1 MRCIFRDRFAQKLS
15 WLLMKRMKLIL
26 IATLLFSACS
36 KAEPHRVSM
45 PANNTVTPNPESGV
59 EAILQN
65 ETDRVVTL
73 AGLGKLGSSSL
84 GNDDVE
90 VRVWFGF
97 GLFPLEG
104 FVMSRRA
111 GRWSAFHLKADSHY
125 EPKKTSRNEL
135 QPPKSGW
142 EVCWQQL
149 VNAGVLTLPDGTDR
163 PDPDAQGY
171 LVQVRNGESYRSYH
185 YVSPEYSHLPA
196 AKNML
201 EIGDIISN
209 EFGLLRFKARNPH

>member
-1 MRCIFRDRFAQKLS
+1 MGCIFHDRFAEKLS
-15 WLLMKRMKLIL
+15 WLLMKNMKLIL
-26 IATLLFSACS
+26 IVALLLSACS
-36 KAEPHRVSM
+36 KPEPNRVSA
-45 PANNTVTPNPESGV
+45 PANTVTPTPESGI
-59 EAILQN
+59 ETILQD
-65 ETDRVVTL
+65 ETDRVATL
-73 AGLGKLGSSSL
+73 AGLGKLGSSGL
-84 GNDDVE
+84 GKDDVE

-125 EPKKTSRNEL
+125 QPKKASRNEL
-135 QPPKSGW
+135 QTPKSGW

-149 VNAGVLTLPDGTDR
+149 VNAGVLTLPDGTDG

-171 LVQVRNGESYRSYH
+171 MVQVRNGASYRSYH

-209 EFGLLRFKARNPH
+209 EFGLLRFKARKA

>member
-1 MRCIFRDRFAQKLS
+1 M
-15 WLLMKRMKLIL
+15 
-26 IATLLFSACS
+26 
-36 KAEPHRVSM
+36 HRVST
-45 PANNTVTPNPESGV
+45 PANNTVTPTPESGI
-59 EAILQN
+59 EAILQD
-65 ETDRVVTL
+65 ETDRVATL

-84 GNDDVE
+84 GKDDVE

-125 EPKKTSRNEL
+125 EPKKASRNEL
-135 QPPKSGW
+135 PPPKSGW
-142 EVCWQQL
+142 EVCWQQF
-149 VNAGVLTLPDGTDR
+149 VNAGVLTLPDGTDLS
-163 PDPDAQGY
+163 DPDAQGY
-171 LVQVRNGESYRSYH
+171 LVQVRNGASSRSYH
-185 YVSPEYSHLPA
+185 YVAPEHSDLPA

-209 EFGLLRFKARNPH
+209 EFGLLRFKARKA